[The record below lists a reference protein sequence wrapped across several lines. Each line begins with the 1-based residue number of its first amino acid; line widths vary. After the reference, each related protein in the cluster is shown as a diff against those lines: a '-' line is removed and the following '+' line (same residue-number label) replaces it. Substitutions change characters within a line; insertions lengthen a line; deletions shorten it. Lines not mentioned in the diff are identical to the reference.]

1 MNLISTE
8 KQTKEADSWLKTWK
22 HQKKKALILWGHVG
36 TGKTTL
42 AYQIA
47 EKYNYSV
54 VEFNASDLRNKQF
67 MLKLKK
73 LSLQNSFEPT
83 LVLLDEADIIESRI
97 GDLKAVIEKTQKP
110 IILTTNY
117 YGKLSGVSKVCKSI
131 RFYKPKLSDLSK
143 LKGSDLSKLSD
154 SGASDFRQAVAVG
167 QGSQGYISTS
177 DNKRERLLEM
187 IRSGHYEKLDNVDIT
202 FLLDSSVDL
211 YGFELYEWIKAL
223 ECFDRTK
230 KDIVLERLKPAIEN
244 IKEFYYSKK
253 RMEK

>member
-1 MNLISTE
+1 MILISID
-8 KQTKEADSWLKTWK
+8 KQTKEATAWLKTWK
-22 HQKKKALILWGHVG
+22 RQKKKALILHGHVG

-47 EKYNYSV
+47 EKHNYGV

-67 MLKLKK
+67 MQKLKQ
-73 LSLQNSFEPT
+73 LSVQGSFEST
-83 LVLLDEADIIESRI
+83 IILLDECDVLESRI

-110 IILTTNY
+110 IVLTTNY
-117 YGKLSGVSKVCKSI
+117 YGKLSAVSKLCKSI
-131 RFYKPKLSDLSK
+131 RFYKPRLSDLSK
-143 LKGSDLSKLSD
+143 LEGSDLAKLSD

-167 QGSQGYISTS
+167 HGSQGYVSTS
-177 DNKRERLLEM
+177 ESKRDRLTEM
-187 IRSGHYEKLDNVDIT
+187 IQSGHYEKLDMVDVT

-211 YGFELYEWIKAL
+211 YGFGLYEWVKAM

-230 KDIVLERLKPAIEN
+230 KDVVLEGLRPEME

-253 RMEK
+253 RMER

>member
-1 MNLISTE
+1 M
-8 KQTKEADSWLKTWK
+8 WVKT
-22 HQKKKALILWGHVG
+22 
-36 TGKTTL
+36 
-42 AYQIA
+42 
-47 EKYNYSV
+47 
-54 VEFNASDLRNKQF
+54 NKIT
-67 MLKLKK
+67 LKK
-73 LSLQNSFEPT
+73 IKSIKYIGKSQSYDLMVKKNHNYILSNGIIT
-83 LVLLDEADIIESRI
+83 HNTEARI
-97 GDLKAVIEKTQKP
+97 SDLKAVIEKTQKP

-117 YGKLSGVSKVCKSI
+117 YGKLSGISKVCKSI

-143 LKGSDLSKLSD
+143 LQGSDLGKLSD

-167 QGSQGYISTS
+167 QGSQGYVSTS

-187 IRSGHYEKLDNVDIT
+187 IRSGHYEKLDMVDVT

-230 KDIVLERLKPAIEN
+230 KDIVLEGLKPEMD

-253 RMEK
+253 RMENKK

>member
-8 KQTKEADSWLKTWK
+8 KQTKEADAWLKTWK
-22 HQKKKALILWGHVG
+22 RQKKKALILWGHVG

-73 LSLQNSFEPT
+73 LSLQNSFEPI
-83 LVLLDEADIIESRI
+83 LILLDECDTLESRI
-97 GDLKAVIEKTQKP
+97 PDLKAVIEKTQKP

-117 YGKLSGVSKVCKSI
+117 YGKLSGVSKICKSL

-167 QGSQGYISTS
+167 HGSQGYISTS
-177 DNKRERLLEM
+177 DSKRERLTEM
-187 IRSGHYEKLDNVDIT
+187 IRSGHYEKLDMVDVT

-211 YGFELYEWIKAL
+211 YGFQLYEWIKAL
-223 ECFDRTK
+223 QCFDKTK
-230 KDIVLERLKPAIEN
+230 KDIVLDGLTPKMD
-244 IKEFYYSKK
+244 IKEFFYSKK
-253 RMEK
+253 RMENK

>member
-1 MNLISTE
+1 MLISID
-8 KQTKEADSWLKTWK
+8 KQAKEANAWLKTWK
-22 HQKKKALILWGHVG
+22 RQKKKALILHGHVG

-42 AYQIA
+42 AYQIS
-47 EKYNYSV
+47 EKHNYGV

-67 MLKLKK
+67 MQKLKQ
-73 LSLQNSFEPT
+73 LSLQGSFEPT
-83 LVLLDEADIIESRI
+83 LILLDECDTLESRI
-97 GDLKAVIEKTQKP
+97 PDLKTVIEKTQKP

-143 LKGSDLSKLSD
+143 LEGSDLSKLSH

-167 QGSQGYISTS
+167 HGSQGYVSTS
-177 DNKRERLLEM
+177 ESKRDRLTEM
-187 IRSGHYEKLDNVDIT
+187 IRSGHYEKLDMVDIT
-202 FLLDSSVDL
+202 YLLDSSVDL
-211 YGFELYEWIKAL
+211 YGFDLYQWIKAL
-223 ECFDRTK
+223 QCFDVTK
-230 KDIVLERLKPAIEN
+230 RDMVLQGLRPEME

>member
-1 MNLISTE
+1 MNLISVE
-8 KQTKEADSWLKTWK
+8 KQTKEADAWLKTWK
-22 HQKKKALILWGHVG
+22 RQKKKALILWGHVG

-42 AYQIA
+42 AYQVA

-83 LVLLDEADIIESRI
+83 LILLDECDTLESRI
-97 GDLKAVIEKTQKP
+97 PDLKAVIEKTQKP

-117 YGKLSGVSKVCKSI
+117 YGKLSGVSKICKSI

-143 LKGSDLSKLSD
+143 LQGSDLSKLSD

-167 QGSQGYISTS
+167 QGSQGYVSTS
-177 DNKRERLLEM
+177 DNKRERLIEM
-187 IRSGHYEKLDNVDIT
+187 IRSGHYEKLDIVDIT
-202 FLLDSSVDL
+202 YLLDSSVDL

-223 ECFDRTK
+223 ACFDEIKR
-230 KDIVLERLKPAIEN
+230 DIVLEGLKPDME

-253 RMEK
+253 RLEK